1 MLLLGESGRAVCW
14 DCMDIWYGT
23 EGEPMDME
31 DELGS
36 EPNAFPEVPVAS
48 ESDDEEMGSAS
59 ACASTLSRRERLMN
73 SSPEGWEATAE
84 GKSGGRVVREE
95 ARLGKR
101 DDSMVLFRCLDDIGG
116 GNKAGREKGGFRT
129 STARAATRAVEQA
142 KRVRLSV

>member
-1 MLLLGESGRAVCW
+1 
-14 DCMDIWYGT
+14 
-23 EGEPMDME
+23 MDME

-36 EPNAFPEVPVAS
+36 EPNAFPVVPVAS

-84 GKSGGRVVREE
+84 KRDGRAVREE

-116 GNKAGREKGGFRT
+116 GNRAGREKGGFRT